1 MESKDECY
9 QLYDQETEMQSN
21 AMSNNLRN
29 QDQNEII
36 FYNEIEQIWLAYER
50 VVNKKYFSQDQVD
63 LSRSKDANVEVL
75 RELTRIMPK
84 SLRQY

>member
-1 MESKDECY
+1 
-9 QLYDQETEMQSN
+9 MQSN
-21 AMSNNLRN
+21 AMLNNFRN

-50 VVNKKYFSQDQVD
+50 VVNKKYFDRDQAD
-63 LSRSKDANVEVL
+63 LSRSNDANVEVL

-84 SLRQY
+84 SLRQYRCFINLEKMQDVRV

>member
-1 MESKDECY
+1 M
-9 QLYDQETEMQSN
+9 L
-21 AMSNNLRN
+21 NNLRN

-50 VVNKKYFSQDQVD
+50 VYNKKYLDRDQAN
-63 LSRSKDANVEVL
+63 LSKSKDVEVEVL

-84 SLRQY
+84 SLRQYRYYINLEKMQDVQV